1 MHLYIRMFILK
12 RFSHNFFK
20 LLEHCIAQE
29 SLVFLPP
36 SHLDLHVM
44 LNLEAQPTLLVSLLS
59 LPGSS
64 SWFCTEYSLVLF
76 MFSQISEISHTI
88 LKTVI
93 SMIMF
98 LSMCLIFSL
107 LLMYKNINKW
117 SSDGFWTLLH
127 IKKKQNPLLN
137 FCVQAMWLLTG
148 VPKYESEWFI
158 LNIYIAS
165 LRLLSP

>member
-36 SHLDLHVM
+36 CHLDLHVM

-76 MFSQISEISHTI
+76 MFSRISEISHTI

-98 LSMCLIFSL
+98 FSMCLIFSL
-107 LLMYKNINKW
+107 LLMYKNINK
-117 SSDGFWTLLH
+117 
-127 IKKKQNPLLN
+127 
-137 FCVQAMWLLTG
+137 
-148 VPKYESEWFI
+148 
-158 LNIYIAS
+158 
-165 LRLLSP
+165 